1 MAIRIDR
8 GDFDP
13 KNGRFRYFVSFA
25 DKDVENDDVHVRVP
39 VEVAVSVSETGELAD
54 VAFQLPKV
62 CRTDTALALLRG
74 DPAAKQVESRVFI
87 SIPGLSG
94 DTVLSSAAEL
104 QVDAAGR
111 ILAMNIHPF

>member
-8 GDFDP
+8 GDFDE
-13 KNGRFRYFVSFA
+13 KNGRFRYFVSFTSS
-25 DKDVENDDVHVRVP
+25 DVDNNDVHVRVP
-39 VEVAVSVSETGELAD
+39 VEVAVSVSETGEIAD
-54 VAFQLPKV
+54 LAFQLPKV
-62 CRTDTALALLRG
+62 CRPDTALALLRNEPTAQHV
-74 DPAAKQVESRVFI
+74 DSRVFI
-87 SIPGLSG
+87 SIPGRSG

>member
-1 MAIRIDR
+1 MSIRIDR
-8 GDFDP
+8 GDYDP
-13 KNGRFRYFVSFA
+13 KNGRFRYFVSFSSN
-25 DKDVENDDVHVRVP
+25 DVENDEVHARVP

-54 VAFQLPKV
+54 LAFQLPKV
-62 CRTDTALALLRG
+62 CRADAALSLLRNE
-74 DPAAKQVESRVFI
+74 PTAKQVDSRVFI
-87 SIPGLSG
+87 SVPGRSG

>member
-25 DKDVENDDVHVRVP
+25 DSEVENDEVRQRVP
-39 VEVAVSVSETGELAD
+39 VEVAVSVSENGDLAD
-54 VAFQLPKV
+54 VTFQLPKV
-62 CRTDTALALLRG
+62 CRTESALALLR
-74 DPAAKQVESRVFI
+74 DEPTAREVDSRVFI

-94 DTVLSSAAEL
+94 DAVISSAAEL

-111 ILAMNIHPF
+111 VLGVSIHPF

>member
-13 KNGRFRYFVSFA
+13 KNGRFRYFVKFSGA
-25 DKDVENDDVHVRVP
+25 DVEEGDVCLRVP

-54 VAFQLPKV
+54 VAFQLPKT
-62 CRTDTALALLRG
+62 CRSDTALALLRG
-74 DPAAKQVESRVFI
+74 DPTASQVDSRVFI
-87 SIPGLSG
+87 SVPGLSG

-104 QVDAAGR
+104 QVDSAGR
-111 ILAMNIHPF
+111 ILAVSIHPF